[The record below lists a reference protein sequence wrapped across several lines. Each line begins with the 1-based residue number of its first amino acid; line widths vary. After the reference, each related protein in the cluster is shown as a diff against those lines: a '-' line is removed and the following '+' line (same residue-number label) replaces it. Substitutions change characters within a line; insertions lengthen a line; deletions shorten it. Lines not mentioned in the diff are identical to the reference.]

1 MASVLSAIQAQLITD
16 IETTSIE
23 KCYAGDA
30 SGKSTVAL
38 FAEIYIGGGN
48 ESYDMT
54 SVIDRSMTV
63 ALSVQ
68 GQSQEQVELALE
80 ELMKLWRSAA
90 KLAVLRALGV
100 LHIFCTNDYPPVVFA
115 GSITQKPFM
124 AGIEYTMTVR
134 YTA

>member
-16 IETTSIE
+16 IETTSID
-23 KCYAGDA
+23 KCYAGSA
-30 SGKSTVAL
+30 GKTTVAL
-38 FAEIYIGGGN
+38 YAELYIVGGN

-54 SVIDRSMTV
+54 SVIDRNLTV
-63 ALSVQ
+63 SVGVQ

-80 ELMKLWRSAA
+80 ELIKLWRSAA

-115 GSITQKPFM
+115 GSITQKPFE
-124 AGIEYTMTVR
+124 AGIEYAMTVR